1 MTSEADSERLA
12 RIYSAQARA
21 YAEHW
26 SPIIRTAGERLLEA
40 LPWRGTK
47 RVVDIGTGTGSHLA
61 DLRRLAP
68 NAWILGVDRSS
79 GMLELAR
86 PHGTP
91 LALMDGMNLALRAE
105 SFDVAVMIFAL
116 FHFDDPIMAL
126 RGVRRILRPGGTL
139 GIVTWAEDP
148 DVEASRVWEAELD
161 ALGARDLEP
170 IPRKH
175 ELMNT
180 KKKVASLLSAAGLS
194 AHTLWIERLA
204 HAWDVESLCALH
216 TGFGRSKRKL
226 ESLDEQTRVLFFE
239 RMRRRLTALPSEA
252 FCYRGEAVCAVA
264 CRPDPRIVDGGSF
277 TDIKR
282 AGPPTTKNGSDWDVP
297 LSAEPPREWIIAF
310 HNDPGESSS
319 VAISKGVMFQPGRLI
334 FRSSPENVEHWIR
347 YIDQWIARSNVS
359 YWRWLR

>member
-1 MTSEADSERLA
+1 MTREAETERLA
-12 RIYSAQARA
+12 RIYSAQART

-26 SPIIRTAGERLLEA
+26 SPVIRTAGQRLLEA
-40 LPWRGTK
+40 LAWRGTK
-47 RVVDIGTGTGSHLA
+47 RVIDIGTGAGTHLP

-68 NAWILGVDRSS
+68 DAWILGVDRSS

-116 FHFDDPIMAL
+116 FHLDDPVMAL

-148 DVEASRVWEAELD
+148 DVKASRVWEAELD
-161 ALGARDLEP
+161 ALGARDPQP

-180 KKKVASLLSAAGLS
+180 TEKVASLLSAAGLT
-194 AHTLWIERLA
+194 ARTLWLERLA
-204 HAWDVESLCALH
+204 HTWDVDSLFALH

-226 ESLDEQTRVLFFE
+226 ESLDEQTRVLFFK
-239 RMRRRLTALPSEA
+239 RMRKRLTALPSEA
-252 FCYRGEAVCAVA
+252 FRYRGTAVCTTA
-264 CRPDPRIVDGGSF
+264 CKQI
-277 TDIKR
+277 
-282 AGPPTTKNGSDWDVP
+282 
-297 LSAEPPREWIIAF
+297 
-310 HNDPGESSS
+310 
-319 VAISKGVMFQPGRLI
+319 
-334 FRSSPENVEHWIR
+334 
-347 YIDQWIARSNVS
+347 
-359 YWRWLR
+359 